1 MANDVNERRDDDRS
15 TSAATVIPVVL
26 CGGSGTRLWPLSR
39 EQFAKQHVALLDG
52 ESLFQRTLA
61 RFAGPPFGRPI
72 VIAGVASH
80 FMVADQAASVDSAID
95 LALEPEGRDTLA
107 AVTLAALLAARRD
120 PAAPVLVAPSDHL
133 VPDVP
138 AFARAVAAAAE
149 LAAAGDLVVFGVRP
163 TEPTAA
169 YGYIEPG
176 APLATGG
183 GHRVRR
189 FVEKPDTERARRLID
204 EGCLWNAGMF
214 CFRPDAALREIE
226 ALAPETLAHVR
237 AAVEEAAPDLDA
249 VVLGEA
255 FRQAPKISF
264 DHAVME
270 KTTRAAVL
278 PVDFAWSDIGDWK
291 EAWRLAAKDEAGVA
305 RHGPVVTKDV
315 KNSYLRGE
323 DRLICALGVEG
334 LTVVDT
340 ADALLIAPIER
351 TQEVKGLVAQLAAE
365 GRPEARTP
373 ARVHR
378 PWGWYQ
384 TMDLGDRFRV
394 KRIRVAP
401 GKKLSLQKHHH
412 RAEHWVVVSGTAEVT
427 RDDEVVLLREN
438 ESIYLPLGCVH
449 RLANPGKIPV
459 EIIEIQTGAYLEE
472 DDIVRIEDDFGRL

>member
-1 MANDVNERRDDDRS
+1 MGNDVSEHRDDDRS
-15 TSAATVIPVVL
+15 TAAATVIPVIL

-52 ESLFQRTLA
+52 ESLFQRTLS
-61 RFAGPPFGRPI
+61 RFAGAPFDRPI
-72 VIAGVASH
+72 VIAGAGSH
-80 FMVADQAASVDSAID
+80 FMVADQAASVAVDID

-120 PAAPVLVAPSDHL
+120 PAAPVLVVPSDHL
-133 VPDVP
+133 VPDVA

-149 LAAAGDLVVFGVRP
+149 MAASGDLVVFGVRP
-163 TEPTAA
+163 SEPTSA

-176 APLATGG
+176 APLTGT
-183 GHRVRR
+183 GHRVHR
-189 FVEKPDTERARRLID
+189 FVEKPDIERARRLIA

-237 AAVEEAAPDLDA
+237 AAVDAATTDLDA

-255 FRQAPKISF
+255 FRRSAKVSF

-291 EAWRLAAKDEAGVA
+291 EAWRLAAKDDAGVA
-305 RHGPVVTKDV
+305 RQGPVVAKDV

-323 DRLICALGVEG
+323 DRLVCALGVEG

-340 ADALLIAPIER
+340 ADAVLVAPIER

-394 KRIRVAP
+394 KRIQVSP

-412 RAEHWVVVSGTAEVT
+412 RAEHWVVVRGTAEVT
-427 RDDEVVLLREN
+427 RDGEVVLLREN
-438 ESIYLPLGCVH
+438 ESIYLPLGCIH

-472 DDIVRIEDDFGRL
+472 DDIVRIEDDFGRS